1 MLQAFATPHNRTV
14 SVLLLVACGLL
25 AIAAARLG
33 IIDNPPG
40 IILALLSI
48 AAFVTALVHHW
59 RRARPFGLLAGGS
72 LAALAVLMAL
82 AILSDILA
90 TKVGPGGLLVGV
102 LHVLSRGCMLAAIVC
117 PSALVVGA
125 VGGLVMLVR
134 GRHRSNTAA

>member
-14 SVLLLVACGLL
+14 SVLLLAACGLL

-33 IIDNPPG
+33 ISDNPPG
-40 IILALLSI
+40 ILLAFLSI
-48 AAFVTALVHHW
+48 AAFVAALVHHW

-82 AILSDILA
+82 AILFDISA
-90 TKVGPGGLLVGV
+90 PKVGPGGLLVGV
-102 LHVLSRGCMLAAIVC
+102 LHVLSRGCLLAAMAC
-117 PSALVVGA
+117 PSALMVGV

-134 GRHRSNTAA
+134 ERHRSNTAA